1 MPVND
6 QLLEMKNIIK
16 NFPGVRALDDVTLE
30 LKKGEILGL
39 LGENGAGKSTLIKI
53 LAGVYSL
60 EIGQILIDGKSLVFA
75 GPKES
80 LDNGIRVIYQ
90 ELSSFDPVTVVEN
103 IFAGEVVLKKFGIVD
118 WGRMVKE
125 AKRILSEFGSDINP
139 LEIMENLTVAEKQ
152 IVEIAKAVHTK
163 AKIIVMDEPTSA
175 LNEKDVQTLYSIIK
189 KLKKEGVS
197 VIYITHRLEE
207 IIAVTDRVVVLRDGK
222 KVGDVL
228 TKDVTKQEL
237 VNLIVGKSF
246 SELYPKQDIDKGEV
260 LLEVKNMSYLN
271 KLKDI
276 SFQLKKGEIVAFFG
290 LVGSGTQLLFKV
302 LFGDIKRTSGEV
314 FIDGSKV
321 EIKSPVVAK
330 KHGLGFV
337 PIDRKEEGIALAMD
351 VKTNLVTANIDGV
364 GKGAIYNKKLEKQK
378 ASGWVNKLSIKTPG
392 IDTIINN
399 LSGGNQQ
406 KVVVAK
412 WMECDSKI
420 LLMAEPTRGIDVGSK
435 AEIYQIAE
443 ELCKKGAGVLIVSS
457 ELPEIMSISDRVIVM
472 KKGSIINECKT
483 AETSQEELMHMVSA

>member
-246 SELYPKQDIDKGEV
+246 SELYPKQDIDKGEI

-314 FIDGSKV
+314 FIESKKV
-321 EIKSPVVAK
+321 EIKSPVAAK

-378 ASGWVNKLSIKTPG
+378 ASDWVKKLSIKTPG